1 MKKLIII
8 AMIAMTGAP
17 VAASSINTEIAKHL
31 DATYPITE
39 KQIQVQVAL
48 LKKPKFEQAL
58 FGDFKLGSNDQ
69 NLDFDMHI
77 INKAYKANKIDIHA
91 NARNLSSY
99 YKSTYPSSYV
109 NGACIIPGSPATILS
124 LLPTQPI
131 SSTEVVE
138 IKNMFEKLAL
148 LYGIL
153 LDTMLDNGI
162 PEFQNFADLDYV
174 NGKLMVGGD
183 GNSDRHCFT
192 QYGKKLKAMTVFG
205 HIFGAKNGRNAWGFP
220 QGVEISE
227 FKTFLDGNKFSK
239 VQLEL
244 YLTAAQFMEKYEHF
258 FVSGIPSQEIELK
271 ISSFG
276 ESEDLGALL
285 ENSEPTEDDTAE
297 ELKLDSLDF

>member
-58 FGDFKLGSNDQ
+58 FGDFKLGSNEH

-77 INKAYKANKIDIHA
+77 INKAYKANEIDIHA

-99 YKSTYPSSYV
+99 YKSTYPNVYV
-109 NGACIIPGSPATILS
+109 NGACITPGSPATILS

-148 LYGIL
+148 LYSIL

-162 PEFQNFADLDYV
+162 PEFQNFADLD
-174 NGKLMVGGD
+174 
-183 GNSDRHCFT
+183 
-192 QYGKKLKAMTVFG
+192 
-205 HIFGAKNGRNAWGFP
+205 
-220 QGVEISE
+220 
-227 FKTFLDGNKFSK
+227 
-239 VQLEL
+239 
-244 YLTAAQFMEKYEHF
+244 
-258 FVSGIPSQEIELK
+258 
-271 ISSFG
+271 
-276 ESEDLGALL
+276 
-285 ENSEPTEDDTAE
+285 
-297 ELKLDSLDF
+297 